1 MCPLISKTYQDH
13 RTMDNKALLNIGYG
27 LYVLTTH
34 YDNIDNG
41 CIVNTV
47 TQVTSN
53 PLQIAVTVNKGNY
66 THDLIKKSGVF
77 NVSMLT
83 TETPM
88 KVFEHFGF
96 QSGRNVNKFADCEA
110 EHRAVNHVLYIPKY
124 TNSYLACRVN
134 QNIDFGTHT
143 MFIADVLDAQVLS
156 DKSSV
161 TYDYYQQNI
170 KPQPVQTEQP
180 KDGKR
185 QWVCKVCGY
194 VYEGDFLPDDF
205 ECPLCK
211 HGVEEFEEMVEIK
224 APEPSRSFEETLI
237 TKHNNNNPSNMQQ
250 IQLTENIY
258 YVGVNDR
265 HTELFEN
272 HMELPNGVSYN
283 SYLIV
288 DDKVALIDPVEANF
302 LEEYLFKVKSVLQG
316 RKVDYL
322 IINHDEPDHSSTV
335 AAVLRE
341 YPEVQVVGN
350 AKTFGP
356 LEAFYG
362 PIENKK
368 VVAEGE
374 TLSLGSH
381 TLQFFMAPMVHWP
394 ESMVTYEQNSKI
406 VFSNDA
412 FGGFGALNGG
422 IFDDQVNL
430 DFYEDEMRRY
440 YANIVG
446 KVAMQALKAIEKLS
460 ALEIKMIA
468 PSHGLVWRS
477 NLAWVIGKYTQWS
490 KQESE
495 EGVVVVYGSMHG
507 NTARMAEIVARG
519 AAEAGIK
526 EVKVYDV
533 AKTEVSFIMSDIWK
547 YKGIIIGACA
557 HYGSMFPNMT
567 LLVHEINEFKP
578 KDKCYAIFGGMSWS
592 GGGVKTLAKFAEEG
606 KWNLVAESVEVKG
619 APIRDEDWD
628 KLYNLGKAVA
638 EAVKG

>member
-1 MCPLISKTYQDH
+1 
-13 RTMDNKALLNIGYG
+13 MDTSALFNIGYG
-27 LYVLTTH
+27 LYVLTTRH
-34 YDNIDNG
+34 NDIDNG

-66 THDLIKKSGVF
+66 THELIMNSCVF
-77 NVSMLT
+77 NVSILT

-88 KVFEHFGF
+88 FVFEHFGF
-96 QSGRNVNKFADCEA
+96 QSGRTVNKFANCEA
-110 EHRAVNHVLYIPKY
+110 EHRAVNGVLYIPKY
-124 TNSYLACRVN
+124 TNAFLACKVN
-134 QNIDFGTHT
+134 NSIDFETHT

-156 DKSSV
+156 DKPSV
-161 TYDYYQQNI
+161 TYDYYQNHI
-170 KPQPVQTEQP
+170 KPKPQTP
-180 KDGKR
+180 KPSNGKR
-185 QWVCKVCGY
+185 RWECKVCGY
-194 VYEGDFLPDDF
+194 IYEGDFLPDDI

-211 HGVEEFEEMVEIK
+211 HGKEEFVEIFD
-224 APEPSRSFEETLI
+224 AETPKQSPI
-237 TKHNNNNPSNMQQ
+237 TTNMNQ
-250 IQLTENIY
+250 IKLTDNIF

-265 HTELFEN
+265 RTDLFEN

-288 DDKVALIDPVEANF
+288 DEKVALIDPVEAGF
-302 LEEYLFKVKSVLQG
+302 MEEYLFKVKSVLQG

-322 IINHDEPDHSSTV
+322 IINHDEPDHSSSI

-341 YPEVQVVGN
+341 WPEAQVVGN
-350 AKTFGP
+350 AKTFAP

-374 TLSLGSH
+374 TLSLGTH
-381 TLQFFMAPMVHWP
+381 TLQFFMVPMVHWP
-394 ESMVTYEQNSKI
+394 ESMVTYEQANGI

-430 DFYEDEMRRY
+430 AFYEDDMRRY

-446 KVAMQALKAIEKLS
+446 KMAMQALKAIEKLGG
-460 ALEIKMIA
+460 LTIKMIA

-477 NLAWVIGKYTQWS
+477 NPAWVIGKYTQWS
-490 KQESE
+490 KHEGE
-495 EGVVVVYGSMHG
+495 EGVVIVYGSMHG
-507 NTARMAEIVARG
+507 NTGVMADIVARG

-533 AKTEVSFIMSDIWK
+533 AKTEISFIMSDIWK
-547 YKGIIIGACA
+547 YKGVIIGACA
-557 HYGSMFPNMT
+557 HYANMFPNMN
-567 LLVHEINEFKP
+567 LLTHEINEFKP
-578 KDKCYAIFGGMSWS
+578 KSKCFGIFGGMSWS
-592 GGGVKTLAKFAEEG
+592 GGGVKTLAKYAEEG
-606 KWNLVAESVEVKG
+606 QWNLVAENVEVKG
-619 APIRDEDWD
+619 APIREEDWD
-628 KLYNLGKAVA
+628 KLYNLGKTVA
-638 EAVKG
+638 EAILKV

>member
-1 MCPLISKTYQDH
+1 
-13 RTMDNKALLNIGYG
+13 MDTSALFNIGYG
-27 LYVLTTH
+27 LYVLTTCH
-34 YDNIDNG
+34 NDIDNG

-66 THDLIKKSGVF
+66 THELIMNSCVF
-77 NVSMLT
+77 NVSILT

-88 KVFEHFGF
+88 FVFEHFGF
-96 QSGRNVNKFADCEA
+96 QSGRTVNKFANCEA
-110 EHRAVNHVLYIPKY
+110 EHRAINGVLYIPKY
-124 TNSYLACRVN
+124 TNAFLACKVN
-134 QNIDFGTHT
+134 NSIDFETHT

-156 DKSSV
+156 DKPSV
-161 TYDYYQQNI
+161 TYDYYQNHI
-170 KPQPVQTEQP
+170 KPKPQTP
-180 KDGKR
+180 KPSNGKR
-185 QWVCKVCGY
+185 RWECKVCGY
-194 VYEGDFLPDDF
+194 IYEGDFLPDDI

-211 HGVEEFEEMVEIK
+211 HGKEEFVEIFD
-224 APEPSRSFEETLI
+224 AETPKQSPI
-237 TKHNNNNPSNMQQ
+237 TINMNQ
-250 IQLTENIY
+250 IKLTDNIF

-265 HTELFEN
+265 RTDLFEN

-288 DDKVALIDPVEANF
+288 DEKVALIDPVEAGF
-302 LEEYLFKVKSVLQG
+302 IEEYLFKVKSVLQG

-322 IINHDEPDHSSTV
+322 IINHDEPDHSSSI

-341 YPEVQVVGN
+341 WPEAQVVGN
-350 AKTFGP
+350 AKTFAP

-374 TLSLGSH
+374 TLSLGTH
-381 TLQFFMAPMVHWP
+381 TLQFFMVPMVHWP
-394 ESMVTYEQNSKI
+394 ESMVTYEQANGI

-430 DFYEDEMRRY
+430 SFYEDDMRRY

-446 KVAMQALKAIEKLS
+446 KMAMQALKAIEKLGG
-460 ALEIKMIA
+460 LTIKMIA

-477 NLAWVIGKYTQWS
+477 NPAWVIGKYTQWS
-490 KQESE
+490 KHEGE
-495 EGVVVVYGSMHG
+495 EGVVIVYGSMHG
-507 NTARMAEIVARG
+507 NTGVMADIVARG

-533 AKTEVSFIMSDIWK
+533 AKTEVSFIISDIWK
-547 YKGIIIGACA
+547 YKGVIIGACA
-557 HYGSMFPNMT
+557 HYANMFPNMN
-567 LLVHEINEFKP
+567 LLTHEINEFKP
-578 KDKCYAIFGGMSWS
+578 KSKCFGIFGGMSWS
-592 GGGVKTLAKFAEEG
+592 GGGVKTLAKYAEEG
-606 KWNLVAESVEVKG
+606 QWNLVAENVEVKG
-619 APIRDEDWD
+619 APIREEDWD
-628 KLYNLGKAVA
+628 KLYNLGKTVA
-638 EAVKG
+638 EAILKV

>member
-1 MCPLISKTYQDH
+1 
-13 RTMDNKALLNIGYG
+13 
-27 LYVLTTH
+27 
-34 YDNIDNG
+34 
-41 CIVNTV
+41 
-47 TQVTSN
+47 
-53 PLQIAVTVNKGNY
+53 
-66 THDLIKKSGVF
+66 
-77 NVSMLT
+77 
-83 TETPM
+83 
-88 KVFEHFGF
+88 
-96 QSGRNVNKFADCEA
+96 
-110 EHRAVNHVLYIPKY
+110 
-124 TNSYLACRVN
+124 
-134 QNIDFGTHT
+134 
-143 MFIADVLDAQVLS
+143 
-156 DKSSV
+156 
-161 TYDYYQQNI
+161 
-170 KPQPVQTEQP
+170 
-180 KDGKR
+180 
-185 QWVCKVCGY
+185 
-194 VYEGDFLPDDF
+194 
-205 ECPLCK
+205 
-211 HGVEEFEEMVEIK
+211 
-224 APEPSRSFEETLI
+224 
-237 TKHNNNNPSNMQQ
+237 MQQ

-265 HTELFEN
+265 HTDMFEN
-272 HMELPNGVSYN
+272 HMELPHGVSYN

-288 DDKVALIDPVEANF
+288 DEKVALIDPVEANF
-302 LEEYLFKVKSVLQG
+302 LEEYLFKVKSVLKG

-322 IINHDEPDHSSTV
+322 VINHDEPDHSSTV
-335 AAVLRE
+335 AAILRE

-368 VVAEGE
+368 TVAEGE
-374 TLSLGSH
+374 TLSLGNH
-381 TLQFFMAPMVHWP
+381 TLQFFMMPMVHWP
-394 ESMVTYEQNSKI
+394 ESMLTYEQSSKI

-430 DFYEDEMRRY
+430 TFYEDEMRRY

-460 ALEIKMIA
+460 ALEINMIA

-477 NLAWVIGKYTQWS
+477 NLGWVIGKYTQWS

-495 EGVVVVYGSMHG
+495 EGVVIVYGSMHG

-547 YKGIIIGACA
+547 YKGVIIGACA

-578 KDKCYAIFGGMSWS
+578 KDKCYATFGGMSWS
-592 GGGVKTLAKFAEEG
+592 GGGVKTLAKYAEEG
-606 KWNLVAESVEVKG
+606 KWNLVADSVEVKG
-619 APIRDEDWD
+619 APIREEDWD
-628 KLYNLGKAVA
+628 KLYDLGKAVA
-638 EAVKG
+638 EAVKN

>member
-1 MCPLISKTYQDH
+1 
-13 RTMDNKALLNIGYG
+13 MDTSALFNIGYG
-27 LYVLTTH
+27 LYVLTTRH
-34 YDNIDNG
+34 NDIDNG

-66 THDLIKKSGVF
+66 THELIMNSCVF
-77 NVSMLT
+77 NVSILT

-88 KVFEHFGF
+88 FVFEHFGF
-96 QSGRNVNKFADCEA
+96 QSGRTVNKFANCEA
-110 EHRAVNHVLYIPKY
+110 EHRAVNGVLYIPKY
-124 TNSYLACRVN
+124 TNAFLACKVN
-134 QNIDFGTHT
+134 NSIDFETHT
-143 MFIADVLDAQVLS
+143 IFIADVLDAQVLS
-156 DKSSV
+156 DKPSV
-161 TYDYYQQNI
+161 TYDYYQNHI
-170 KPQPVQTEQP
+170 KPKPQTP
-180 KDGKR
+180 KPSNGKR
-185 QWVCKVCGY
+185 RWECKVCGY
-194 VYEGDFLPDDF
+194 IYEGDFLPDDI

-211 HGVEEFEEMVEIK
+211 HGKEEFVEIFD
-224 APEPSRSFEETLI
+224 AETPKQSPI
-237 TKHNNNNPSNMQQ
+237 TTNMNQ
-250 IQLTENIY
+250 IKLTDNIF

-265 HTELFEN
+265 RTELFEN

-288 DDKVALIDPVEANF
+288 DEKVALIDPVEAGF
-302 LEEYLFKVKSVLQG
+302 IEEYLFKVKSVLQG

-322 IINHDEPDHSSTV
+322 IINHDEPDHSSSI

-341 YPEVQVVGN
+341 WPEAQVVGN
-350 AKTFGP
+350 AKTFAP

-368 VVAEGE
+368 SVAEGE
-374 TLSLGSH
+374 TLSLGTH
-381 TLQFFMAPMVHWP
+381 TLQFFMVPMVHWP
-394 ESMVTYEQNSKI
+394 ESMVTYEQANGI

-430 DFYEDEMRRY
+430 AFYEDDMRRY

-446 KVAMQALKAIEKLS
+446 KMAMQALKAIEKLGG
-460 ALEIKMIA
+460 LEIKMIA

-477 NLAWVIGKYTQWS
+477 NPAWVIGKYTQWS
-490 KQESE
+490 KHEGE
-495 EGVVVVYGSMHG
+495 EGVVIVYGSMHG
-507 NTARMAEIVARG
+507 NTGVMADIVARG

-547 YKGIIIGACA
+547 YKGVIIGACA
-557 HYGSMFPNMT
+557 HYGSMFPNMN
-567 LLVHEINEFKP
+567 LLTHEINEFKP
-578 KDKCYAIFGGMSWS
+578 KSKCFGIFGGMSWS
-592 GGGVKTLAKFAEEG
+592 GGGVKTLAKYAEEG
-606 KWNLVAESVEVKG
+606 QWNLVAENVEVKG
-619 APIRDEDWD
+619 APIREEDWD

-638 EAVKG
+638 MAVKG

>member
-1 MCPLISKTYQDH
+1 
-13 RTMDNKALLNIGYG
+13 MDTSALFNIGYG
-27 LYVLTTH
+27 LYVLTTRH
-34 YDNIDNG
+34 NDIDNG

-66 THDLIKKSGVF
+66 THELIMNSCVF
-77 NVSMLT
+77 NVSILT

-88 KVFEHFGF
+88 FVFEHFGF
-96 QSGRNVNKFADCEA
+96 QSGRTVNKFANCEA
-110 EHRAVNHVLYIPKY
+110 EHRAVNGVLYIPKY
-124 TNSYLACRVN
+124 TNAFLACKVN
-134 QNIDFGTHT
+134 NSIDFETHT

-156 DKSSV
+156 DKPSV
-161 TYDYYQQNI
+161 TYDYYQNHI
-170 KPQPVQTEQP
+170 KPKPQTP
-180 KDGKR
+180 KPSNGKR
-185 QWVCKVCGY
+185 RWECKVCGY
-194 VYEGDFLPDDF
+194 IYEGDFLPDDI

-211 HGVEEFEEMVEIK
+211 HGKEEFVEIFD
-224 APEPSRSFEETLI
+224 AETPKQSPI
-237 TKHNNNNPSNMQQ
+237 TTNMNQ
-250 IQLTENIY
+250 IKLTDNIF

-265 HTELFEN
+265 RTELFEN

-288 DDKVALIDPVEANF
+288 DEKVALIDPVEAGF
-302 LEEYLFKVKSVLQG
+302 IEEYLFKVKSVLQG

-322 IINHDEPDHSSTV
+322 IINHDEPDHSSSI

-341 YPEVQVVGN
+341 WPEAQVVGN
-350 AKTFGP
+350 AKTFAP

-368 VVAEGE
+368 TVAEGE
-374 TLSLGSH
+374 TLSLGTH
-381 TLQFFMAPMVHWP
+381 TLQFFMVPMVHWP
-394 ESMVTYEQNSKI
+394 ESMVTYEQANGI

-430 DFYEDEMRRY
+430 AFYEDDMRRY

-446 KVAMQALKAIEKLS
+446 KMAMQALKAIEKLGG
-460 ALEIKMIA
+460 LTIKMIA

-477 NLAWVIGKYTQWS
+477 NPSWVVGKYTQWS
-490 KQESE
+490 KHEGE
-495 EGVVVVYGSMHG
+495 EGVVIVYGSMHG
-507 NTARMAEIVARG
+507 NTGVMADIVARG

-547 YKGIIIGACA
+547 YKGVIIGACA
-557 HYGSMFPNMT
+557 HYANMFPNMN
-567 LLVHEINEFKP
+567 LLTHEINEFKP
-578 KDKCYAIFGGMSWS
+578 KSKCFGIFGGMSWS
-592 GGGVKTLAKFAEEG
+592 GGGVKTLAKYAEEG
-606 KWNLVAESVEVKG
+606 QWNLVAENVEVKG
-619 APIRDEDWD
+619 APIREEDWD

-638 EAVKG
+638 EAIKG

>member
-1 MCPLISKTYQDH
+1 
-13 RTMDNKALLNIGYG
+13 MDTSALFNIGYG
-27 LYVLTTH
+27 LYVLTTRH
-34 YDNIDNG
+34 NDTDNG

-66 THDLIKKSGVF
+66 THELIMNSCVF
-77 NVSMLT
+77 NVSILT

-88 KVFEHFGF
+88 FVFEHFGF
-96 QSGRNVNKFADCEA
+96 QSGRTVNKFANCEA
-110 EHRAVNHVLYIPKY
+110 EHRAVNGVLYIPKY
-124 TNSYLACRVN
+124 TNAFLACKVN
-134 QNIDFGTHT
+134 NSIDFKTHT

-156 DKSSV
+156 DKPSV
-161 TYDYYQQNI
+161 TYDYYQNHI
-170 KPQPVQTEQP
+170 KPKPQPQKP
-180 KDGKR
+180 SNGKR
-185 QWVCKVCGY
+185 RWECKLCGY
-194 VYEGDFLPDDF
+194 IYEGDFLPDDI

-211 HGVEEFEEMVEIK
+211 HGKEEFVEIFD
-224 APEPSRSFEETLI
+224 AETPKQSPI
-237 TKHNNNNPSNMQQ
+237 TTNMNQ
-250 IQLTENIY
+250 IKLTDNIF

-265 HTELFEN
+265 RTDLFEN

-288 DDKVALIDPVEANF
+288 DEKVALIDPVEAGF
-302 LEEYLFKVKSVLQG
+302 IEEYLFKVKSVLQG

-322 IINHDEPDHSSTV
+322 IINHDEPDHSSSI

-341 YPEVQVVGN
+341 WPEAQVVGN
-350 AKTFGP
+350 AKTFAP

-374 TLSLGSH
+374 TLSLGTH
-381 TLQFFMAPMVHWP
+381 TLQFFMVPMVHWP
-394 ESMVTYEQNSKI
+394 ESMVTYEQANGI

-430 DFYEDEMRRY
+430 AFYEDDMRRY

-446 KVAMQALKAIEKLS
+446 KMAMQALKAIEKLGG
-460 ALEIKMIA
+460 LDIKMIA

-477 NLAWVIGKYTQWS
+477 NPAWVIGKYTQWS
-490 KQESE
+490 KHEGE
-495 EGVVVVYGSMHG
+495 EGVVIVYGSMHG
-507 NTARMAEIVARG
+507 NTGVMADIVARG

-533 AKTEVSFIMSDIWK
+533 AKTEISFIMSDIWK
-547 YKGIIIGACA
+547 YKGVIIGACA
-557 HYGSMFPNMT
+557 HYANMFPNMN
-567 LLVHEINEFKP
+567 LLTHEINEFKP
-578 KDKCYAIFGGMSWS
+578 KSKCFGIFGGMSWS
-592 GGGVKTLAKFAEEG
+592 GGGVKTLAKYAEEG
-606 KWNLVAESVEVKG
+606 QWNLVAENVEVKG
-619 APIRDEDWD
+619 APIREEDWD
-628 KLYNLGKAVA
+628 KLYNLGKTVA
-638 EAVKG
+638 EAILKV

>member
-1 MCPLISKTYQDH
+1 
-13 RTMDNKALLNIGYG
+13 MDNKALSNIGYG
-27 LYVLTTH
+27 LYVLTTR
-34 YDNIDNG
+34 YGNIDNG

-47 TQVTSN
+47 MQVTSN
-53 PLQIAVTVNKGNY
+53 PLQVSVTVNKNNY
-66 THDLIKKSGVF
+66 THELIQSSCVF

-88 KVFEHFGF
+88 FVIEHFGF
-96 QSGRNVNKFADCEA
+96 QSGRNVNKFANCET
-110 EHRAVNHVLYIPKY
+110 EHRSVNEVLYIPKY
-124 TNSYLACRVN
+124 TNAYLACRVN
-134 QNIDFGTHT
+134 KSIDFGTHT
-143 MFIADVLDAQVLS
+143 MFIGDVLDAQVLS
-156 DKSSV
+156 DKPSL
-161 TYDYYQQNI
+161 TYDYYQNNI
-170 KPQPVQTEQP
+170 KPKP
-180 KDGKR
+180 KAEKTSNGKR
-185 QWVCKVCGY
+185 RWECKVCGY
-194 VYEGDFLPDDF
+194 IYEGDFLPDDI

-211 HGVEEFEEMVEIK
+211 HGKEEFEEIFDVDTQDKTPKTVVATPSHDVFTTQNVTQMEQIK
-224 APEPSRSFEETLI
+224 
-237 TKHNNNNPSNMQQ
+237 
-250 IQLTENIY
+250 LTENIY

-265 HTELFEN
+265 HTDLFEN

-288 DDKVALIDPVEANF
+288 DEKVALIDPVEANF
-302 LEEYLFKVKSVLQG
+302 LEEYLFKVKSVLKD

-350 AKTFGP
+350 AKTFAP

-374 TLSLGSH
+374 TLSLGAH
-381 TLQFFMAPMVHWP
+381 TLQFFMVPMVHWP
-394 ESMVTYEQNSKI
+394 ESMVTYEQANGI

-430 DFYEDEMRRY
+430 AFYEDEMRRY

-446 KVAMQALKAIEKLS
+446 KVAMQALKAIEKLGG
-460 ALEIKMIA
+460 LEIKTIA

-495 EGVVVVYGSMHG
+495 EGLVIVYGSMHG

-526 EVKVYDV
+526 EIKVYDV

-547 YKGIIIGACA
+547 YKGVIIGACA
-557 HYGSMFPNMT
+557 HYGSMFPNMS

-578 KDKCYAIFGGMSWS
+578 KDKCYATFGGMSWS
-592 GGGVKTLAKFAEEG
+592 GGGVKTLAKHAEEG
-606 KWNLVAESVEVKG
+606 KWNLIAESVEVKG
-619 APIRDEDWD
+619 APIREEDWD

-638 EAVKG
+638 MAVKG

>member
-1 MCPLISKTYQDH
+1 
-13 RTMDNKALLNIGYG
+13 MDTSALFNIGYG
-27 LYVLTTH
+27 LYVLTTCH
-34 YDNIDNG
+34 NDIDNG

-66 THDLIKKSGVF
+66 THELIMNSCVF
-77 NVSMLT
+77 NVSILT

-88 KVFEHFGF
+88 FVFEHFGF
-96 QSGRNVNKFADCEA
+96 QSGRTVNKFANCEA
-110 EHRAVNHVLYIPKY
+110 EHRAVNGVLYIPKY
-124 TNSYLACRVN
+124 TNAFLACKVN
-134 QNIDFGTHT
+134 NSIDFETHT

-156 DKSSV
+156 DKPSV
-161 TYDYYQQNI
+161 TYDYYQNHI
-170 KPQPVQTEQP
+170 KPKPQTP
-180 KDGKR
+180 KPSNGKR
-185 QWVCKVCGY
+185 RWECKVCGY
-194 VYEGDFLPDDF
+194 IYEGDFLPDDI

-211 HGVEEFEEMVEIK
+211 HGKEEFVEIFD
-224 APEPSRSFEETLI
+224 AETPKQSPI
-237 TKHNNNNPSNMQQ
+237 TTNMNQ
-250 IQLTENIY
+250 IKLTDNIF

-265 HTELFEN
+265 RTDLFEN

-288 DDKVALIDPVEANF
+288 DEKVALIDPVEAGF
-302 LEEYLFKVKSVLQG
+302 IEEYLFKVKSVLQG

-322 IINHDEPDHSSTV
+322 IINHDEPDHSSSI

-341 YPEVQVVGN
+341 WPEAQAVGN
-350 AKTFGP
+350 AKTFAP

-374 TLSLGSH
+374 TLSLGTH
-381 TLQFFMAPMVHWP
+381 TLQFFMVPMVHWP
-394 ESMVTYEQNSKI
+394 ESMVTYEQANGI

-430 DFYEDEMRRY
+430 AFYEDDMRRY

-446 KVAMQALKAIEKLS
+446 KMAMQALKAIEKLGG
-460 ALEIKMIA
+460 LTIKMIA

-477 NLAWVIGKYTQWS
+477 NPAWVIGKYTQWS
-490 KQESE
+490 KHEGE
-495 EGVVVVYGSMHG
+495 EGVVIVYGSMHG
-507 NTARMAEIVARG
+507 NTGVMADIVARG

-533 AKTEVSFIMSDIWK
+533 AKTEISFIMSDIWK
-547 YKGIIIGACA
+547 YKGVIIGACA
-557 HYGSMFPNMT
+557 HYANMFPNMN
-567 LLVHEINEFKP
+567 LLTHEINEFKP
-578 KDKCYAIFGGMSWS
+578 KSKCFGIFGGMSWS
-592 GGGVKTLAKFAEEG
+592 GGGVKTLAKYAEEG
-606 KWNLVAESVEVKG
+606 QWNLVAENVEVKG
-619 APIRDEDWD
+619 APIREEDWD
-628 KLYNLGKAVA
+628 KLYNLGKTVA
-638 EAVKG
+638 EAILKV

>member
-1 MCPLISKTYQDH
+1 
-13 RTMDNKALLNIGYG
+13 MDSKALLNIGYG
-27 LYVLTTH
+27 LYVLTTR

-53 PLQIAVTVNKGNY
+53 PLQVAVTVNKANY
-66 THDLIKKSGVF
+66 THELIMNSCVF

-96 QSGRNVNKFADCEA
+96 QSGRGVNKFADCET
-110 EHRAVNHVLYIPKY
+110 EHRAVNQVLYIPKY

-134 QNIDFGTHT
+134 KSIDFGTHT

-156 DKSSV
+156 DKPSV
-161 TYDYYQQNI
+161 TYNYYQNHI
-170 KPQPVQTEQP
+170 KPKPQIPSNKP

-185 QWVCKVCGY
+185 RWECKVCGY
-194 VYEGDFLPDDF
+194 VYEGDSLPDDF

-211 HGVEEFEEMVEIK
+211 HGKEEFVEIIDV
-224 APEPSRSFEETLI
+224 ETPTINIETRIGSSLPKDEI
-237 TKHNNNNPSNMQQ
+237 SLNMKQ
-250 IQLTENIY
+250 IELTDNIY

-265 HTELFEN
+265 RTDLFEN

-288 DDKVALIDPVEANF
+288 DEKVALIDPVEAGF
-302 LEEYLFKVKSVLQG
+302 IEEYLFKIKSVLKD

-322 IINHDEPDHSSTV
+322 IINHDEPDHSSSI

-341 YPEVQVVGN
+341 WPEVQVVGN
-350 AKTFGP
+350 AKTFAP
-356 LEAFYG
+356 LENFYG
-362 PIENKK
+362 PILNKK
-368 VVAEGE
+368 TVAEGE
-374 TLSLGSH
+374 TLSLGTH
-381 TLQFFMAPMVHWP
+381 TLQFFMVPMVHWP
-394 ESMVTYEQNSKI
+394 ESMVTYEQSTGI

-422 IFDDQVNL
+422 VFDDQVNL
-430 DFYEDEMRRY
+430 AFYEDDMRRY

-446 KVAMQALKAIEKLS
+446 KMAMQALKAIEKLGP
-460 ALEIKMIA
+460 LDIKMIA

-477 NLAWVIGKYTQWS
+477 NPAWVIGKYTQWS
-490 KQESE
+490 KHEGE
-495 EGVVVVYGSMHG
+495 EGVVIVYGSMHG
-507 NTARMAEIVARG
+507 NTGVMADIVARG

-533 AKTEVSFIMSDIWK
+533 AKTEISFIMSDIWK
-547 YKGIIIGACA
+547 YKGVIIGACA
-557 HYGSMFPNMT
+557 HYANMFPNMN
-567 LLVHEINEFKP
+567 LLTHEINEFKP
-578 KDKCYAIFGGMSWS
+578 KNKCYGLFGGMSWS
-592 GGGVKTLAKFAEEG
+592 GGGVKTLAKYAEEG
-606 KWNLVAESVEVKG
+606 QWDLVADNVEVKG
-619 APIRDEDWD
+619 APIREEDWD

-638 EAVKG
+638 EAVKD

>member
-1 MCPLISKTYQDH
+1 
-13 RTMDNKALLNIGYG
+13 MDTKALFNIGYG
-27 LYVLTTH
+27 LYVLTTN

-47 TQVTSN
+47 IQVTSN

-66 THDLIKKSGVF
+66 THELIMNSCVF
-77 NVSMLT
+77 NVSILT

-88 KVFEHFGF
+88 FVFEHFGF
-96 QSGRNVNKFADCEA
+96 QSGRTVNKFANCEA
-110 EHRAVNHVLYIPKY
+110 EHRAVNGVLYIPKY
-124 TNSYLACRVN
+124 TNAFLACKVN
-134 QNIDFGTHT
+134 NSIDFKTHT

-156 DKSSV
+156 DKPSV
-161 TYDYYQQNI
+161 TYDYYQNHI
-170 KPQPVQTEQP
+170 KPKPQTP
-180 KDGKR
+180 KPSNGKR
-185 QWVCKVCGY
+185 RWECKVCGY
-194 VYEGDFLPDDF
+194 IYEGDFLPDDI

-211 HGVEEFEEMVEIK
+211 HGKEEFVEIFD
-224 APEPSRSFEETLI
+224 AETPKQSPI
-237 TKHNNNNPSNMQQ
+237 TTNMNQ
-250 IQLTENIY
+250 IKLTDNIF

-265 HTELFEN
+265 RTDLFEN

-288 DDKVALIDPVEANF
+288 DEKVALIDPVEAGF
-302 LEEYLFKVKSVLQG
+302 IEEYLFKVKSVLQG

-322 IINHDEPDHSSTV
+322 IINHDEPDHSSSI

-341 YPEVQVVGN
+341 WPEAQAVGN
-350 AKTFGP
+350 AKTFAP

-374 TLSLGSH
+374 TLSLGTH
-381 TLQFFMAPMVHWP
+381 TLQFFMVPMVHWP
-394 ESMVTYEQNSKI
+394 ESMVTYEQANGI

-430 DFYEDEMRRY
+430 AFYEDDMRRY

-446 KVAMQALKAIEKLS
+446 KMAMQALKAIDKLGG
-460 ALEIKMIA
+460 LTIKMIA

-477 NLAWVIGKYTQWS
+477 NPAWVIGKYTQWS
-490 KQESE
+490 KHEGE
-495 EGVVVVYGSMHG
+495 EGVVIVYGSMHG
-507 NTARMAEIVARG
+507 NTGVMADIVARG

-533 AKTEVSFIMSDIWK
+533 AKTEISFIMSDIWK
-547 YKGIIIGACA
+547 YKGVIIGACA
-557 HYGSMFPNMT
+557 HYANMFPNMN
-567 LLVHEINEFKP
+567 LLTHEINEFKP
-578 KDKCYAIFGGMSWS
+578 KSKCFGIFGGMSWS
-592 GGGVKTLAKFAEEG
+592 GGGVKTLAKYAEEG
-606 KWNLVAESVEVKG
+606 QWNLVAENVEVKG
-619 APIRDEDWD
+619 APIREEDWD
-628 KLYNLGKAVA
+628 KLYNLGKTVA
-638 EAVKG
+638 EAILKV

>member
-1 MCPLISKTYQDH
+1 
-13 RTMDNKALLNIGYG
+13 MDTKALFNIGYG
-27 LYVLTTH
+27 LYVLTTRCG
-34 YDNIDNG
+34 NVDNG

-53 PLQIAVTVNKGNY
+53 PLQVAVTVNKNNY
-66 THDLIKKSGVF
+66 THELIMNSCVF

-88 KVFEHFGF
+88 FVFEHFGF
-96 QSGRNVNKFADCEA
+96 QSGRHVNKFANCEA
-110 EHRAVNHVLYIPKY
+110 EHRSVNGVLFIPKY
-124 TNSYLACRVN
+124 TNAYLACHVN
-134 QNIDFGTHT
+134 QSIDFGTHT
-143 MFIADVLDAQVLS
+143 MFIGDVLDAQVLS
-156 DKSSV
+156 DRPSL
-161 TYDYYQQNI
+161 TYDYYQSHI
-170 KPQPVQTEQP
+170 KPKPQTEKP
-180 KDGKR
+180 SNGKR
-185 QWVCKVCGY
+185 RWECKVCGY
-194 VYEGDFLPDDF
+194 IYEGDFLPDDI

-211 HGVEEFEEMVEIK
+211 HGKEEFVEIVDAGTDNFTSPK
-224 APEPSRSFEETLI
+224 QSPTFI
-237 TKHNNNNPSNMQQ
+237 HMNQ
-250 IQLTENIY
+250 INLTENIF

-265 HTELFEN
+265 HTDLFEN

-302 LEEYLFKVKSVLQG
+302 LEEYLFKVKSVLKD

-322 IINHDEPDHSSTV
+322 VINHDEPDHSSTV

-350 AKTFGP
+350 AKTFPP

-374 TLSLGSH
+374 TLSLGTH
-381 TLQFFMAPMVHWP
+381 TLQFFMVPMVHWP
-394 ESMVTYEQNSKI
+394 ESMVTYEQTSKI

-430 DFYEDEMRRY
+430 AFYEDDMRRY

-446 KVAMQALKAIEKLS
+446 KVAMQALKAIEKLG
-460 ALEIKMIA
+460 AMEIQMIA

-477 NLAWVIGKYTQWS
+477 NLAWVVGKYTQWS

-495 EGVVVVYGSMHG
+495 EGVVIVYGSMHG

-519 AAEAGIK
+519 VAEAGIK

-547 YKGIIIGACA
+547 YKGVIIGACA
-557 HYGSMFPNMT
+557 HYGSMFPNMS

-578 KDKCYAIFGGMSWS
+578 KDKLYATFGGMSWS
-592 GGGVKTLAKFAEEG
+592 GGGVKTLAKYAEEG

-619 APIRDEDWD
+619 APIREEDWD
-628 KLYNLGKAVA
+628 KLYDLGKTVA
-638 EAVKG
+638 AAVKGL

>member
-1 MCPLISKTYQDH
+1 
-13 RTMDNKALLNIGYG
+13 MDTSALFNIGYG
-27 LYVLTTH
+27 LYVLTTRH
-34 YDNIDNG
+34 NDIDNG

-66 THDLIKKSGVF
+66 THELIMNSCVF
-77 NVSMLT
+77 NVSILT

-88 KVFEHFGF
+88 FVFEHFGF
-96 QSGRNVNKFADCEA
+96 QSGRTVNKFANCEA
-110 EHRAVNHVLYIPKY
+110 EHRAVNGVLYIPKY
-124 TNSYLACRVN
+124 TNAFLACKVN
-134 QNIDFGTHT
+134 NSIDFETHT

-156 DKSSV
+156 DKPSV
-161 TYDYYQQNI
+161 TYDYYQNHI
-170 KPQPVQTEQP
+170 KPKPQTP
-180 KDGKR
+180 KPSNGKR
-185 QWVCKVCGY
+185 RWECKVCGY
-194 VYEGDFLPDDF
+194 IYEGDFLPDDI

-211 HGVEEFEEMVEIK
+211 HGKEEFVEIFD
-224 APEPSRSFEETLI
+224 AETPKQSPI
-237 TKHNNNNPSNMQQ
+237 TTNMNQ
-250 IQLTENIY
+250 IKLTDNIF

-265 HTELFEN
+265 RTELFEN

-288 DDKVALIDPVEANF
+288 DEKVALIDPVEAGF
-302 LEEYLFKVKSVLQG
+302 IEEYLFKVKSVLQG

-322 IINHDEPDHSSTV
+322 IINHDEPDHSSSI

-341 YPEVQVVGN
+341 WPEAQVVGN
-350 AKTFGP
+350 AKTFAP

-374 TLSLGSH
+374 TLSLGTH
-381 TLQFFMAPMVHWP
+381 TLQFFMVPMVHWP
-394 ESMVTYEQNSKI
+394 ESMVTYEQANGI

-430 DFYEDEMRRY
+430 SFYEDDMRRY

-446 KVAMQALKAIEKLS
+446 KMAMQALKAIEKLGG
-460 ALEIKMIA
+460 LTIKMIA

-477 NLAWVIGKYTQWS
+477 NPAWVIGKYTQWS
-490 KQESE
+490 KHEGE
-495 EGVVVVYGSMHG
+495 EGVVIVYGSMHG
-507 NTARMAEIVARG
+507 NTGVMADIVARG

-533 AKTEVSFIMSDIWK
+533 AKTEISFIMSDIWK
-547 YKGIIIGACA
+547 YKGVIIGACA
-557 HYGSMFPNMT
+557 HYANMFPNMN
-567 LLVHEINEFKP
+567 LLTHEINEFKP
-578 KDKCYAIFGGMSWS
+578 KSKCFGIFGGMSWS
-592 GGGVKTLAKFAEEG
+592 GGGVKTLAKYAEEG
-606 KWNLVAESVEVKG
+606 QWNLVAENVEVKG
-619 APIRDEDWD
+619 APIREEDWD
-628 KLYNLGKAVA
+628 KLYNLGKTVA
-638 EAVKG
+638 EAILKV

>member
-1 MCPLISKTYQDH
+1 
-13 RTMDNKALLNIGYG
+13 MDTSALFNIGYG
-27 LYVLTTH
+27 LYVLTTRH
-34 YDNIDNG
+34 NDTDNG

-66 THDLIKKSGVF
+66 THELIMNSCVF
-77 NVSMLT
+77 NVSILT

-88 KVFEHFGF
+88 FVFEHFGF
-96 QSGRNVNKFADCEA
+96 QSGRTVNKFANCEA
-110 EHRAVNHVLYIPKY
+110 EHRAVNGVLYIPKY
-124 TNSYLACRVN
+124 TNAFLACKVN
-134 QNIDFGTHT
+134 NSIDFKTHT

-156 DKSSV
+156 DKPSV
-161 TYDYYQQNI
+161 TYDYYQNHI
-170 KPQPVQTEQP
+170 KPKPQPQKP
-180 KDGKR
+180 SNGKR
-185 QWVCKVCGY
+185 RWECKVCGY
-194 VYEGDFLPDDF
+194 IYEGDFLPDDI

-211 HGVEEFEEMVEIK
+211 HGKEEFVEIFD
-224 APEPSRSFEETLI
+224 AETPKQSPI
-237 TKHNNNNPSNMQQ
+237 TTNMNQ
-250 IQLTENIY
+250 IKLTDNIF

-265 HTELFEN
+265 RTDLFEN

-288 DDKVALIDPVEANF
+288 DEKVALIDPVEAGF
-302 LEEYLFKVKSVLQG
+302 IEEYLFKVKSVLQG

-322 IINHDEPDHSSTV
+322 IINHDEPDHSSSI

-341 YPEVQVVGN
+341 WPEAQVVGN
-350 AKTFGP
+350 AKTFAP

-374 TLSLGSH
+374 TLSLGTH
-381 TLQFFMAPMVHWP
+381 TLQFFMVPMVHWP
-394 ESMVTYEQNSKI
+394 ESMVTYEQANGI

-430 DFYEDEMRRY
+430 AFYEDDMRRY

-446 KVAMQALKAIEKLS
+446 KMAMQALKAIEKLGG
-460 ALEIKMIA
+460 LEIKMIA

-477 NLAWVIGKYTQWS
+477 NPAWVIGKYTQWS
-490 KQESE
+490 KHEGE
-495 EGVVVVYGSMHG
+495 EGVVIVYGSMHG
-507 NTARMAEIVARG
+507 NTGVMADIVARG

-533 AKTEVSFIMSDIWK
+533 AKTEISFIMSDIWK
-547 YKGIIIGACA
+547 YKGVIIGACA
-557 HYGSMFPNMT
+557 HYANMFPNMN
-567 LLVHEINEFKP
+567 LLTHEINEFKP
-578 KDKCYAIFGGMSWS
+578 KSKCFGIFGGMSWS
-592 GGGVKTLAKFAEEG
+592 GGGVKTLAKYAEEG
-606 KWNLVAESVEVKG
+606 QWNLVAENVEVKG
-619 APIRDEDWD
+619 APIREEDWD
-628 KLYNLGKAVA
+628 KLYNLGKTVA
-638 EAVKG
+638 EAILKV

>member
-1 MCPLISKTYQDH
+1 
-13 RTMDNKALLNIGYG
+13 
-27 LYVLTTH
+27 
-34 YDNIDNG
+34 
-41 CIVNTV
+41 
-47 TQVTSN
+47 
-53 PLQIAVTVNKGNY
+53 
-66 THDLIKKSGVF
+66 
-77 NVSMLT
+77 
-83 TETPM
+83 
-88 KVFEHFGF
+88 
-96 QSGRNVNKFADCEA
+96 
-110 EHRAVNHVLYIPKY
+110 
-124 TNSYLACRVN
+124 
-134 QNIDFGTHT
+134 
-143 MFIADVLDAQVLS
+143 
-156 DKSSV
+156 
-161 TYDYYQQNI
+161 
-170 KPQPVQTEQP
+170 
-180 KDGKR
+180 
-185 QWVCKVCGY
+185 
-194 VYEGDFLPDDF
+194 
-205 ECPLCK
+205 
-211 HGVEEFEEMVEIK
+211 
-224 APEPSRSFEETLI
+224 
-237 TKHNNNNPSNMQQ
+237 MQQ

-265 HTELFEN
+265 HTDLFEN

-288 DDKVALIDPVEANF
+288 DEKVALIDPVEANF
-302 LEEYLFKVKSVLQG
+302 LEEYLFKVKSVLKG

-350 AKTFGP
+350 AKTFAP

-362 PIENKK
+362 SIENK
-368 VVAEGE
+368 VIVAEGE
-374 TLSLGSH
+374 TLSLGAH

-430 DFYEDEMRRY
+430 AFYEDDMRRY

-468 PSHGLVWRS
+468 PSHGLIWRS
-477 NLAWVIGKYTQWS
+477 NLAWVLGKYTQWS

-547 YKGIIIGACA
+547 YKGVIIGACA
-557 HYGSMFPNMT
+557 HYGSMFPNMA

-578 KDKCYAIFGGMSWS
+578 KDKCYATFGGMSWS
-592 GGGVKTLAKFAEEG
+592 GGGVRTLAKYAEEG
-606 KWNLVAESVEVKG
+606 KWNLVTESVEVKG
-619 APIRDEDWD
+619 APIREEDWD
-628 KLYNLGKAVA
+628 KLYNLGKTVA

>member
-1 MCPLISKTYQDH
+1 
-13 RTMDNKALLNIGYG
+13 MDNKALFNIGYG
-27 LYVLTTH
+27 LYVLTSRH
-34 YDNIDNG
+34 GDVDNG

-47 TQVTSN
+47 MQVTSN
-53 PLQIAVTVNKGNY
+53 PVQVAVTVNKNNY
-66 THDLIKKSGVF
+66 THDIIMASNVF
-77 NVSMLT
+77 NISMLT

-88 KVFEHFGF
+88 FVFEHFGF
-96 QSGRNVNKFADCEA
+96 QSGRTVNKFATCEA
-110 EHRAVNHVLYIPKY
+110 EHRAVNEVLYIPKY
-124 TNSYLACRVN
+124 TNSYLACRVVKS
-134 QNIDFGTHT
+134 IDFGTHT
-143 MFIADVLDAQVLS
+143 MFIAEVMDAQVLS
-156 DKSSV
+156 DKPSL
-161 TYDYYQQNI
+161 TYEYYQNNI
-170 KPQPVQTEQP
+170 KPQPQVQTEPP

-185 QWVCKVCGY
+185 RWVCKVCGY
-194 VYEGDFLPDDF
+194 VYEGDFLPDDI

-211 HGVEEFEEMVEIK
+211 HGKEEFEEITMEVCATPSSPKIVET
-224 APEPSRSFEETLI
+224 PSLFTTPILSSI
-237 TKHNNNNPSNMQQ
+237 PMQQ

-265 HTELFEN
+265 HTDLFEN

-288 DDKVALIDPVEANF
+288 DEKIALIDPVEANF
-302 LEEYLFKVKSVLQG
+302 LEEYLFKVKSVLG
-316 RKVDYL
+316 DRKVDYL

-350 AKTFGP
+350 AKTFAP

-374 TLSLGSH
+374 TLCLGAH
-381 TLQFFMAPMVHWP
+381 TLQFFMVPMVHWP
-394 ESMVTYEQNSKI
+394 ESMVTYEQSSKI

-430 DFYEDEMRRY
+430 AFYEDDMRRY

-446 KVAMQALKAIEKLS
+446 KVAMQAVKAIEKLGG
-460 ALEIKMIA
+460 LEISMIA

-477 NLAWVIGKYTQWS
+477 NLAWVLDKYTQWS

-547 YKGIIIGACA
+547 YKGVIIGACA
-557 HYGSMFPNMT
+557 HYGNMFPNMT
-567 LLVHEINEFKP
+567 LLTHEINEFKP
-578 KDKCYAIFGGMSWS
+578 KDKCYGLFGGMSWS
-592 GGGVKTLAKFAEEG
+592 GGGVKTLAKYAEEG
-606 KWNLVAESVEVKG
+606 KWNLVADSVEVKG
-619 APIRDEDWD
+619 APIREEDWD
-628 KLYNLGKAVA
+628 KLYNLGKTVA